1 MPNAPNPPHLIQR
14 RKTWFA
20 RLGIPADVRPTIGR
34 NIFIASTHE
43 VDASRANAVAAPMI
57 IEWRQRIEYARQA
70 AQDPL
75 RAEVEKL
82 THSYRRYRN
91 AALDE
96 AGAALVADVVDF
108 IFERFGGFTPE
119 QRRKTLTD
127 AHGDVAQAMR
137 SLSESAQAETA
148 LGRITGKATP
158 ILTHL
163 ERWKAATHLKGKS
176 LDQAISAINKFAK
189 AVTEPIERLQGGH
202 VQKWI
207 DRLLRPKSREAVTA
221 ATVNSYLSGIRTYWE
236 WMQSHDIIPTEQRPF
251 WGRKVNGGRS
261 SAEAIAAKRDRF
273 TPADVVRLWKVAE
286 VKGDAMLAATIRI
299 AAHSGMRRE
308 GVCTLRVDSIKRDP
322 DTDREFMH
330 VSEKTAA
337 GVRDVP
343 IHPAMRDLLTKLSN
357 KPDAR
362 GYLIHSSDHNK
373 YGRRGD
379 AIGKRFT
386 RLKQE
391 LGFDSRLVF
400 HSLRHTVAHLLE
412 TAECPEGVAQD
423 IVGHVKPGM
432 TFGLYSGLTRLDHRA
447 RWLERAVK
455 YPETD

>member
-1 MPNAPNPPHLIQR
+1 LPHAPNPPHLIQR

-20 RLGIPADVRPTIGR
+20 RLGVPADVRHIIGR

-43 VDASRANAVAAPMI
+43 VDPSRANAVAAPMVV
-57 IEWRQRIEYARQA
+57 EWRKRIEDARRA

-91 AALDE
+91 TALND
-96 AGAALVADVVDF
+96 AGVALVADVVEF

-119 QRRKTLTD
+119 QRRKALTD
-127 AHGDVAQAMR
+127 THGEVEQAMR
-137 SLSESAQAETA
+137 SLPEPAQAEAA
-148 LGRITGKATP
+148 LGRITGNATP
-158 ILTHL
+158 ILAHL
-163 ERWKAATHLKGKS
+163 EEWKAVTHLKGKS
-176 LDQAISAINKFAK
+176 LGQSISAINKFAK
-189 AVTEPIERLQGGH
+189 AVGEPMERLQGGH

-207 DRLLRPKSREAVTA
+207 DGLLRPKSGEPVTA

-236 WMQSHDIIPTEQRPF
+236 WMQSHDIIPAEQRPF
-251 WGRKVNGGRS
+251 WGRKVNDGRT
-261 SAEAIAAKRDRF
+261 SAKAADDKRDRF
-273 TPADVVRLWKVAE
+273 APADVERLWEAAE
-286 VKGDAMLAATIRI
+286 AKGDAMLAAAIRI
-299 AAHSGMRRE
+299 AAYSGMRRE
-308 GVCTLRVDSIKRDP
+308 GICTLRVDSIQRDP

-343 IHPAMRDLLTKLSN
+343 IHPAIRELLTKLSN
-357 KPDAR
+357 KPDT
-362 GYLIHSSDHNK
+362 GSYLIHSSDHNK
-373 YGRRGD
+373 YGKRGD
-379 AIGKRFT
+379 AVGKRFT

-391 LGFDSRLVF
+391 LGFDDRHVF
-400 HSLRHTVAHLLE
+400 HSIRKTVAHLLE

-447 RWLERAVK
+447 RWLETAVK
-455 YPETD
+455 YPEMD